1 MGASTI
7 FDIVSATV
15 VGSLLLLMAL
25 RLNAQAVE
33 TNAVY
38 QNNLNLQ
45 QSIVALVD
53 IVESDFRKIGYCRNF
68 QKIQPPNSAII
79 SADSNSIRFQTD
91 IPSSPGDM
99 GDGVIDT
106 VYYYLGPTS
115 ELASTP
121 NPNDRYL
128 YRIVNG
134 NTAKGWN
141 LGVTQFSLRYYD
153 ALGDTV
159 PFPIPD
165 PRLIYTMEINISLE
179 SPAPLTKVEY
189 TTAAADSADFRVYWR
204 QIRLASRN
212 LRNR

>member
-45 QSIVALVD
+45 ESIVALVD
-53 IVESDFRKIGYCRNF
+53 IVESDFRKIGYCKDYTAIPANE
-68 QKIQPPNSAII
+68 AII
-79 SADSNSIRFQTD
+79 SADSTSIKFRTD
-91 IPSSPGDM
+91 LPRSLGDM
-99 GDGVIDT
+99 GDGIVDT
-106 VYYYLGPTS
+106 IYYYLGPTS
-115 ELASTP
+115 ELESTP
-121 NPNDRYL
+121 NPDDRYL

-134 NTAKGWN
+134 NAAAGWN

-153 ALGDTV
+153 ALGDTI
-159 PFPIPD
+159 PFPVPD
-165 PRLIYTMEINISLE
+165 PRLIYTLEINISLE
-179 SPAPLTKVEY
+179 SPAPLTRVEY
-189 TTAAADSADFRVYWR
+189 TNAAADSADFRVYWR

>member
-15 VGSLLLLMAL
+15 VGSVLLLMAL

-45 QSIVALVD
+45 YSIVALVD
-53 IVESDFRKIGYCRNF
+53 IVESDFRKIGYCKDF
-68 QKIQPPNSAII
+68 TKIQPPNTAIVN
-79 SADSNSIRFQTD
+79 AGPTSIKFLTD
-91 IPSSPGDM
+91 IPSGPTDV
-99 GDGVIDT
+99 GDGVVDT
-106 VYYYLGPTS
+106 IYYFLGDTT
-115 ELASTP
+115 ELSSTP

-153 ALGDTV
+153 ALGDTI
-159 PFPIPD
+159 PFPVPD

-179 SPAPLTKVEY
+179 SPAPLMKVEY
-189 TTAAADSADFRVYWR
+189 TSEAADSADFKVYWR

>member
-7 FDIVSATV
+7 FDIVSSTV

-53 IVESDFRKIGYCRNF
+53 IVESDFRKIGYCEDF
-68 QKIQPPNSAII
+68 HKIQPPNIAII
-79 SADSNSIRFQTD
+79 SADSNSIKFMTD
-91 IPSSPGDM
+91 LPLHPGDL
-99 GDGVIDT
+99 GDGVVDT
-106 VYYYLGPTS
+106 IQYYLGPTS
-115 ELASTP
+115 ELESTP
-121 NPNDRYL
+121 NPDDRYL

-134 NTAKGWN
+134 NKGKGWN

-153 ALGDTV
+153 ALGDTI
-159 PFPIPD
+159 PFPVPD

-179 SPAPLTKVEY
+179 SPAPLMKAEY
-189 TTAAADSADFRVYWR
+189 TNEAADSSDYKVYWR

>member
-7 FDIVSATV
+7 FDIVSSTV

-53 IVESDFRKIGYCRNF
+53 VVESDFRKIGYCKDF
-68 QKIQPPNSAII
+68 HKIQPPNIAILA
-79 SADSNSIRFQTD
+79 ADSNSIRFMTD
-91 IPSSPGDM
+91 VPSSPGDM
-99 GDGVIDT
+99 GDGVVDT
-106 VYYYLGPTS
+106 IRYYVGPTS

-121 NPNDRYL
+121 NPDDRYL

-153 ALGDTV
+153 ALGDTI
-159 PFPIPD
+159 PFPVPD

-179 SPAPLTKVEY
+179 SPAPLLKAEY
-189 TTAAADSADFRVYWR
+189 TSAGADSADYKVYWR

>member
-7 FDIVSATV
+7 FDIVGSTV

-25 RLNAQAVE
+25 RLNAQAIE

-53 IVESDFRKIGYCRNF
+53 IVEADFRKIGYCKDYK
-68 QKIQPPNSAII
+68 KIQPPNIAIV
-79 SADSNSIRFQTD
+79 SADSNAIKFLTD
-91 IPSSPGDM
+91 CPRYPGDV
-99 GDGVIDT
+99 GDGVVDT
-106 VYYYLGPTS
+106 IRYYVGPTS
-115 ELASTP
+115 ELANTP
-121 NPNDRYL
+121 NPRDRFL

-134 NTAKGWN
+134 NTSRGWN
-141 LGVTQFSLRYYD
+141 LGVTQFNLRYYD
-153 ALGDTV
+153 ALGDTI
-159 PFPIPD
+159 PFPVPD
-165 PRLIYTMEINISLE
+165 PRLVYTMEINISLE
-179 SPAPLTKVEY
+179 SPAPMMRAEY
-189 TTAAADSADFRVYWR
+189 TSATADSADFKVYWR

>member
-45 QSIVALVD
+45 QNIVALVD
-53 IVESDFRKIGYCRNF
+53 VVESDFRKIGYCRDYTR
-68 QKIQPPNSAII
+68 IQPPNSAII
-79 SADSNSIRFQTD
+79 SADSNSIKFLTD

-99 GDGVIDT
+99 GDGVVDT

-121 NPNDRYL
+121 NPDDRYL

-141 LGVTQFSLRYYD
+141 LGVTQFSLKYYD
-153 ALGDTV
+153 ALGDTI

-179 SPAPLTKVEY
+179 SPAPLTRIEY